1 MRFLSETPATS
12 PHLLTELAAWSAL
25 YGADPMLTQG
35 AGGNTSVKD
44 DGWLWV
50 KASGAWLEH
59 AQTKETFVPV
69 PVTTI
74 LEGLNN
80 GEDRKAEWMAPS
92 GRVLRS
98 SIETSLHAVVPD
110 RWVFHLHTVHSM
122 LWSAMEDGQSGV
134 ADRLGGLPWAWVP
147 YGRPGLPLTR
157 AIVEQLGNKPQVLLL
172 ENHGLVV
179 SGGSCQEV
187 NELLLETERRLSLP
201 ARQAA
206 LSDLEE
212 LAAARPE
219 RYHVA
224 RYAGAHQCAMVPG
237 AFEAAIKG
245 MPAPDFAVFLGARL
259 VAIRRGQSIADAAM
273 AYRGEFG
280 IEPAVFLLEGQGAL
294 VRDSVSDNGEQMLE
308 ALGQMLVRLP
318 KGARLRYLP
327 IPEILGLLDWDAEKY
342 RQSLI
347 E

>member
-1 MRFLSETPATS
+1 MRSLSETPATS
-12 PHLLTELAAWSAL
+12 PQLLTELASWSAR
-25 YGADPMLTQG
+25 YGADLMLTQG
-35 AGGNTSVKD
+35 AGGNTSLKD

-69 PVTTI
+69 PVATI
-74 LEGLNN
+74 LDGLNA

-110 RWVFHLHTVHSM
+110 RWVFHLHTVNSM
-122 LWSAMEDGQSGV
+122 LWSAMEGGQSGV
-134 ADRLGGLPWAWVP
+134 ADRLEGLPWAWVR
-147 YGRPGLPLTR
+147 YDRPGLPLTR
-157 AIVEQLGNKPQVLLL
+157 AIVEQLGSKPQVLLL
-172 ENHGLVV
+172 GNHGLVV
-179 SGGSCQEV
+179 SGQSCNEV
-187 NELLLETERRLSLP
+187 NELLLETERRLSL
-201 ARQAA
+201 AVRQAG
-206 LSDLEE
+206 LVDFEG
-212 LAAARPE
+212 LAAVTPE
-219 RYHVA
+219 RYHLA
-224 RYAGAHQCAMVPG
+224 RYAGAHQCALEPE
-237 AFEAAIKG
+237 AFAAASKG

-259 VAIRRGQSIADAAM
+259 VAVRRGQSMAEAAL

-280 IEPAVFLLEGQGAL
+280 IDPAVFLLEGQGVI

-318 KGARLRYLP
+318 EGAQLTYLP
-327 IPEILGLLDWDAEKY
+327 IQEIHGLLDWDAEKY
-342 RQSLI
+342 RQSLL